1 MVTSFSSSSFCLLNR
16 HDLGRPP
23 KSPVTPET
31 VARARAWRLKR
42 LREQIAA
49 HDCAAIL
56 IYNPV
61 NIRYAFDYTNM
72 QIGSTR
78 EAIRYGL
85 VFADGPGIMHEGYQL
100 KAGQSDPGSAGVLA
114 GLRASTPVNS
124 RQDAGVPRETL
135 LRSACKRPG
144 LSGYPCTATHLR
156 RDDPTLGAL
165 ASSPA
170 RCVQPAKG
178 VPA

>member
-16 HDLGRPP
+16 HDLSRPP

-49 HDCAAIL
+49 HYCAAIL

-61 NIRYAFDYTNM
+61 NIRYAFYYTNM
-72 QIGSTR
+72 QIWSTR

-85 VFADGPGIMHEGYQL
+85 VFTDGPEIMHESYQL
-100 KAGQSDPGSAGVLA
+100 KAVQSDPGSAVVLSS
-114 GLRASTPVNS
+114 LRASTPVNS
-124 RQDAGVPRETL
+124 RL
-135 LRSACKRPG
+135 M
-144 LSGYPCTATHLR
+144 
-156 RDDPTLGAL
+156 
-165 ASSPA
+165 PA
-170 RCVQPAKG
+170 FPEKPFYVSLQS